1 MKNRNI
7 ILSAADHA
15 ELGFVIASGGK
26 ISERAS
32 AELKGSRAS
41 LNALRSLHPR
51 QSRQT

>member
-7 ILSAADHA
+7 IMSAADHA
-15 ELGFVIASGGK
+15 ELGFVIASGAK

-32 AELKGSRAS
+32 AELKGLESS
-41 LNALRSLHPR
+41 LNAHPR